1 MAERAM
7 TMKQRTAVVAL
18 EAARAAGVSLVE
30 YAQANGLAVRELY
43 DAIAALR
50 RRGALPPAT
59 SSRPRERS
67 RVQDRFLPVR
77 IVSATTLATAAP
89 VRGAAV
95 CRLLHPGGMVLD
107 CAQWPPVEWLSA
119 VWSAGRG
126 DAAT

>member
-7 TMKQRTAVVAL
+7 TMKQRTAVAAL
-18 EAARAAGVSLVE
+18 EAARAGGVSLVD
-30 YAQANGLAVRELY
+30 YARANALVVRELY

-50 RRGALPPAT
+50 RRGALPPAA
-59 SSRPRERS
+59 SSRPRLRS

-77 IVSATTLATAAP
+77 IVSAATMATAASA
-89 VRGAAV
+89 RGAAV
-95 CRLLHPGGMVLD
+95 CRLVHPGGMVLD

-119 VWSAGRG
+119 VLSGRA